1 MSLITINSRADLE
14 AEFERGRRQGRE
26 EALID
31 LALFIHK
38 EATKYEEMEESLYLK
53 GVYAAYEGVLSKM
66 IKLSEV
72 K

>member
-26 EALID
+26 EVLID
-31 LALFIHK
+31 LASFIHK
-38 EATKYEEMEESLYLK
+38 EATKYEEIEQTLYLK
-53 GVYAAYEGVLSKM
+53 GVYETYEKILSKM
-66 IKLSEV
+66 IKIIEG

>member
-26 EALID
+26 EVLIE
-31 LALFIHK
+31 LTFFIHK
-38 EATKYEEMEESLYLK
+38 EAAKYKEMEENLYLK
-53 GVYAAYEGVLSKM
+53 GVYETYEKILSKM
-66 IKLSEV
+66 IKISEV